1 MNSIRQILQWLIL
14 GSKGGK
20 TRQKI
25 LLLINKKPLNA
36 NLISKEIK
44 MDYKTIQHHLNILE
58 KNMLITKV
66 GEKYGQVYFISIE
79 LENEFEYF
87 KKMIGEN

>member
-1 MNSIRQILQWLIL
+1 MNSIKQILQWLIL

-20 TRQKI
+20 TRGKI

-58 KNMLITKV
+58 KNSLITKV
-66 GEKYGQVYFISIE
+66 GEKYGQVYF
-79 LENEFEYF
+79 N
-87 KKMIGEN
+87 